1 MNNGISIFKTLLLL
15 FAITDA
21 SMKVARTALRH
32 GKQLSALQK
41 PKANFSNSIV
51 PKNQQFS
58 TTTASPNPLLIVS
71 GQSNTHKI
79 IPTDLYTRSMNMIVQ
94 NLLKNTNAERNRKNE
109 RKKNRRSEEDD
120 QTNEEQESSK
130 RNSLDD
136 QKLIEKR
143 KKVVEKGLN
152 SEDKNYS
159 NEKEDEIVEKGFHSE
174 DKNYSNEE
182 QDEITK
188 TNEDNTI
195 NYETNTTEQLEA
207 QNLDQSPISM
217 QSEPLFPTKSQTPQE
232 SNPQETE
239 QLSTGESGETQKD
252 KQLNELN
259 KEQNKSSQEL
269 ETVKK
274 PIDSAYK
281 QKSFEQNKLLS
292 ENKDTEF
299 SRKEE
304 SLKNPKLQPLLKWNT
319 NKNLIKK
326 IRKCNAPYSTET
338 QETSQQSTTN
348 EKTIDSP
355 LD

>member
-71 GQSNTHKI
+71 GQSDTHKI
-79 IPTDLYTRSMNMIVQ
+79 IPTDSYTRSMNMIVQ

-159 NEKEDEIVEKGFHSE
+159 NE
-174 DKNYSNEE
+174 E

-207 QNLDQSPISM
+207 QNLDRSPISM

-292 ENKDTEF
+292 GNKDTEF

-338 QETSQQSTTN
+338 QETSQKSTTN
-348 EKTIDSP
+348 EETIDSP

>member
-1 MNNGISIFKTLLLL
+1 
-15 FAITDA
+15 
-21 SMKVARTALRH
+21 MKVARTALRH

-71 GQSNTHKI
+71 GQSDTHKI
-79 IPTDLYTRSMNMIVQ
+79 IPTDSYTRSMNMIVQ

-159 NEKEDEIVEKGFHSE
+159 NE
-174 DKNYSNEE
+174 E

-207 QNLDQSPISM
+207 QNLDRSPISM

-292 ENKDTEF
+292 GNKDTEF

-338 QETSQQSTTN
+338 QETSQKSTTN
-348 EKTIDSP
+348 EETIDSP